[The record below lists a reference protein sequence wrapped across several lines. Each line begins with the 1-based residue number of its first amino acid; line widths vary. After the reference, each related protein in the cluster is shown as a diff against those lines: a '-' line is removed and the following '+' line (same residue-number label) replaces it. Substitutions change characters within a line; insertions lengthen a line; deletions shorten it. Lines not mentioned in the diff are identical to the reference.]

1 MTTISDV
8 LLLNSNEYKNCKNY
22 DEKFSKLANTLL
34 NKTVLLI
41 KNTCFRLREIEIY
54 LYTDDHNDNY
64 THKSIEQAD
73 PCQWYFH
80 KTGSSY
86 KGGTYKGLDITFGKA
101 EGYGDTYGGILIRGI
116 SCDDNL
122 VTGSCKVV
130 DYILKATDSETVKD
144 LVDKLGK
151 SVRDVSKVSPLYLKL
166 SDDLNKFNIY
176 TSPRVGLSFKYW
188 HYAVKNYR
196 YLTYKIKDI
205 EKYKPSILVNLV
217 NSGKS
222 IEEVAEESGTK
233 VQQIKKYVDL
243 YKSGQEMGGDFIQFL
258 KPGATDIVR
267 LSGFINK
274 QNN

>member
-86 KGGTYKGLDITFGKA
+86 KGGTYKGLDITK
-101 EGYGDTYGGILIRGI
+101 GGREI
-116 SCDDNL
+116 
-122 VTGSCKVV
+122 
-130 DYILKATDSETVKD
+130 
-144 LVDKLGK
+144 
-151 SVRDVSKVSPLYLKL
+151 P
-166 SDDLNKFNIY
+166 
-176 TSPRVGLSFKYW
+176 GL
-188 HYAVKNYR
+188 
-196 YLTYKIKDI
+196 
-205 EKYKPSILVNLV
+205 
-217 NSGKS
+217 
-222 IEEVAEESGTK
+222 
-233 VQQIKKYVDL
+233 
-243 YKSGQEMGGDFIQFL
+243 
-258 KPGATDIVR
+258 
-267 LSGFINK
+267 
-274 QNN
+274 